1 MENAKK
7 NLVFHFGVGHHA
19 SFPQKPVVKSFLIP
33 YFHSRHD
40 FESSDANDVDNVSK
54 KVSSTKIDFQEQ
66 NEKNKE
72 TRLKKA
78 KTAEFLWKQS
88 KPITQSQLGKKYLT
102 EHRKI
107 PGYVLAYLEFKLLR
121 KGTKENNIF
130 QFFI

>member
-1 MENAKK
+1 MI
-7 NLVFHFGVGHHA
+7 
-19 SFPQKPVVKSFLIP
+19 S

-40 FESSDANDVDNVSK
+40 FKSSDANDVDNVSK

-66 NEKNKE
+66 NDKSKE

-88 KPITQSQLGKKYLT
+88 KPITQSLLGKKYLT

-107 PGYVLAYLEFKLLR
+107 PGYILAYLEFKLLR

-130 QFFI
+130 

>member
-1 MENAKK
+1 MIPF
-7 NLVFHFGVGHHA
+7 FHF
-19 SFPQKPVVKSFLIP
+19 
-33 YFHSRHD
+33 RHD
-40 FESSDANDVDNVSK
+40 FKSSDANDVENVSK
-54 KVSSTKIDFQEQ
+54 QLSSTKIDFQEQ

-107 PGYVLAYLEFKLLR
+107 PGYVLAYLEFRLLR

-130 QFFI
+130 QLCT

>member
-1 MENAKK
+1 M
-7 NLVFHFGVGHHA
+7 
-19 SFPQKPVVKSFLIP
+19 IR

-66 NEKNKE
+66 NEKSKE

-107 PGYVLAYLEFKLLR
+107 PGYVLAYLEFRLLR
-121 KGTKENNIF
+121 KGTKENNML
-130 QFFI
+130 

>member
-1 MENAKK
+1 MIPF
-7 NLVFHFGVGHHA
+7 FHF
-19 SFPQKPVVKSFLIP
+19 
-33 YFHSRHD
+33 RHD
-40 FESSDANDVDNVSK
+40 FKSSDANDVENVSK
-54 KVSSTKIDFQEQ
+54 QLSSTKIDFQEQ
-66 NEKNKE
+66 KEKSKE

-107 PGYVLAYLEFKLLR
+107 PGYILAYLEFKLLR

-130 QFFI
+130 QSFILILCVNLDAEKSITVVSKLNKWFRIID

>member
-1 MENAKK
+1 MIT
-7 NLVFHFGVGHHA
+7 FSHF
-19 SFPQKPVVKSFLIP
+19 
-33 YFHSRHD
+33 RHD
-40 FESSDANDVDNVSK
+40 FKSSEANDVENVSK
-54 KVSSTKIDFQEQ
+54 QLSSTKIDFQEQ
-66 NEKNKE
+66 KEKSKE

-107 PGYVLAYLEFKLLR
+107 PGYILAYLEFKLLR

-130 QFFI
+130 QFCI

>member
-1 MENAKK
+1 M
-7 NLVFHFGVGHHA
+7 
-19 SFPQKPVVKSFLIP
+19 IP
-33 YFHSRHD
+33 YFHSRND
-40 FESSDANDVDNVSK
+40 FKSSDANDVDNVSK
-54 KVSSTKIDFQEQ
+54 QLSSTKIDFQEQ

-88 KPITQSQLGKKYLT
+88 KPITQSQLGKKYLI

-107 PGYVLAYLEFKLLR
+107 PGYLLAYLEFRLLR

-130 QFFI
+130 QFCI

>member
-1 MENAKK
+1 MI
-7 NLVFHFGVGHHA
+7 
-19 SFPQKPVVKSFLIP
+19 S

-40 FESSDANDVDNVSK
+40 FKSSDANDVDNVSK
-54 KVSSTKIDFQEQ
+54 KVSSTKIFQEQ

-107 PGYVLAYLEFKLLR
+107 PGYVLAYLEFRLLR
-121 KGTKENNIF
+121 KGTKANNIIQF
-130 QFFI
+130 SIKMFCVNFFIKTKSMG